1 MCQRFGCAMM
11 QQERANTTP
20 DIHFCKTKYRLTGYF
35 VAASHELMELQNQ
48 QMQAVIDQD
57 SDFSHCDDLMHMA
70 RKKKDHAKCALIA
83 HTGVH
88 RC

>member
-1 MCQRFGCAMM
+1 MT
-11 QQERANTTP
+11 QQARVSKTP
-20 DIHFCKTKYRLTGYF
+20 YSHFWYTKSRLTGYF

-57 SDFSHCDDLMHMA
+57 SDFSHCDDLMHMD
-70 RKKKDHAKCALIA
+70 RKKKDQAKYALIEHA
-83 HTGVH
+83 GVH